1 MIAARHQ
8 HAQQTPQRQRLTC
21 WLMGLLSMQPA
32 GSLQDLLSLIPS
44 QLKVLLSLQ
53 RPSYQLSRRQ
63 RYMPEAQLTTCS
75 QPIAAP
81 CSLLIA
87 ISQVV
92 CRLWC
97 CLLPSQ
103 AAARHLPPK
112 QHRHLQLAPSLQHQ
126 LQSLLQRWG
135 RLNLQALSLT
145 GQYSVPDLAL
155 TLALSAGRNTRQ
167 SCH

>member
-1 MIAARHQ
+1 
-8 HAQQTPQRQRLTC
+8 
-21 WLMGLLSMQPA
+21 
-32 GSLQDLLSLIPS
+32 
-44 QLKVLLSLQ
+44 
-53 RPSYQLSRRQ
+53 
-63 RYMPEAQLTTCS
+63 MPEAQLITCS
-75 QPIAAP
+75 QSIAAP

-87 ISQVV
+87 ISHVV

-112 QHRHLQLAPSLQHQ
+112 QHKHLQLAPSLHHQ
-126 LQSLLQRWG
+126 LQRLG
-135 RLNLQALSLT
+135 HLNLQALSLT
-145 GQYSVPDLAL
+145 GQHSVPDLAL